1 MPKKDIIDFLFDKQ
15 VDDDLFSLSDEVLES
30 LDTKIEMTDNRIN
43 KFINKRV
50 HPKSRSTLYSLLRQ
64 KEKSVLENSS
74 RENRLF
80 YRNGIS
86 DGISL
91 MLIALSTK

>member
-1 MPKKDIIDFLFDKQ
+1 MPKKDIVDFLFDKQ
-15 VDDDLFSLSDEVLES
+15 VDEDLFSVSDEVLEA

-43 KFINKRV
+43 NFINKRV
-50 HPKSRSTLYSLLRQ
+50 HPKSRSTLQTLLRQ
-64 KEKSVLENSS
+64 KEKSVLENSN

>member
-15 VDDDLFSLSDEVLES
+15 VDDDLLSLSDEILES
-30 LDTKIEMTDNRIN
+30 LDTKMEMTDNRIN
-43 KFINKRV
+43 EFINKRV
-50 HPKSRSTLYSLLRQ
+50 HPKSRSKMYSLLRE